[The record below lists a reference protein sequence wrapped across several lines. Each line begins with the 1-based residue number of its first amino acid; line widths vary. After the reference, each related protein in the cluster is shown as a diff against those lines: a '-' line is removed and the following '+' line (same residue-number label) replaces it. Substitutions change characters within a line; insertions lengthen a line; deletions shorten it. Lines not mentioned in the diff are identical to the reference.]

1 MKSAMTPTTRK
12 QRLYRV
18 LALWGGVLLLG
29 MAYGLF
35 CVKTG
40 LGIPCVLHQV
50 TGLECPGCG
59 ISRAI
64 LALAR
69 LDFAAAFG
77 YNAIWP
83 LILGYLLWVAAA
95 GSLAYVKRGE
105 FGYLPGKTWMHAVIL
120 GAVVA
125 YGILRN
131 FL

>member
-1 MKSAMTPTTRK
+1 MTSATQRK
-12 QRLYRV
+12 RLIYTLAVWCAV
-18 LALWGGVLLLG
+18 LAAGIG
-29 MAYGLF
+29 YGLF

-40 LGIPCVLHQV
+40 MGIPCVLHEV

-77 YNAIWP
+77 YNAVWP
-83 LILGYLLWVAAA
+83 LIIGYLLWIAVA
-95 GSLAYVKRGE
+95 GSAAYVKRGE

-120 GAVVA
+120 GAVVT

>member
-1 MKSAMTPTTRK
+1 MTSTTQRK
-12 QRLYRV
+12 RLIYTLAVWCAV
-18 LALWGGVLLLG
+18 LAAGIG
-29 MAYGLF
+29 YGLF

-40 LGIPCVLHQV
+40 MGIPCVLHEV
-50 TGLECPGCG
+50 TGLDCPGCG

-77 YNAIWP
+77 YNLIWP
-83 LILGYLLWVAAA
+83 VIVGYLLWIAVA
-95 GSLAYVKRGE
+95 GSVVYVKRRE
-105 FGYLPGKTWMHAVIL
+105 FGYLSGKTWMHAVIL

-131 FL
+131 FY